1 MTTPMRC
8 LLLCLAIF
16 SFSQARTAAAGRDL
30 SQIVLQEQISKR
42 VAEERARNKA
52 AKMDARS
59 VLEICNRGRPK
70 AAC

>member
-8 LLLCLAIF
+8 LLLCVAIF
-16 SFSQARTAAAGRDL
+16 SFFQAQTAAAGRDL

-42 VAEERARNKA
+42 VAEERVRNKA

-59 VLEICNRGRPK
+59 VCEICIRGRPK

>member
-1 MTTPMRC
+1 MRC
-8 LLLCLAIF
+8 LLLCAAIF
-16 SFSQARTAAAGRDL
+16 SFL
-30 SQIVLQEQISKR
+30 KR

-59 VLEICNRGRPK
+59 VREICGRGRPK